1 MACVFFRIVEGP
13 SPASWA
19 FEDDRVIAFMDIAG
33 NPWASIGRA
42 QVPHTVL
49 GRPPSRGG
57 GSDVRGGAIWHRP
70 LRRSSIAAEG
80 VNLFLADGKAPIQ
93 EVPHTD
99 LHVILRTRGDGFT
112 ITAGFGC
119 PERDVVDSQ
128 AAAIRAVI
136 EPNT

>member
-1 MACVFFRIVEGP
+1 M
-13 SPASWA
+13 
-19 FEDDRVIAFMDIAG
+19 FEVAR
-33 NPWASIGRA
+33 S
-42 QVPHTVL
+42 
-49 GRPPSRGG
+49 
-57 GSDVRGGAIWHRP
+57 WHRP

-80 VNLFLADGKAPIQ
+80 VNLFLADGKAAIQ

-128 AAAIRAVI
+128 TAAIRAVI